1 MMMPRTRQVMMTA
14 AALLML
20 IHGDIK
26 GAAVEAL
33 RIDVRSGSSKC
44 IREEMQVNTMTIGK
58 YSIINPIIDLPVP
71 KSHKITVR
79 VTSPLGQYYHYAV
92 DTDHGN
98 FAFTAAEKGEYKI
111 CFWAA
116 EHIPPTTIS
125 IGFEWKSGYA
135 TIDWSKIAKKRQI
148 QGVEFELRK
157 MFDTVLTIHD
167 EMYYLRSRGE
177 EMQALTKATNTKM
190 ATFSFLSLLVCMS
203 VSALQMWH
211 LKKFFEQKKLV

>member
-1 MMMPRTRQVMMTA
+1 MKKRTAEVVMAVLVAAGTA
-14 AALLML
+14 M
-20 IHGDIK
+20 G
-26 GAAVEAL
+26 L
-33 RIDVRSGSSKC
+33 RIDVRSGTSKC
-44 IREEMQVNTMTIGK
+44 VREEMHVNSMTIGK
-58 YSIINPIIDLPVP
+58 YSIVNPIIHLPP
-71 KSHKITVR
+71 PISHKITVR

-116 EHIPPTTIS
+116 QHIPPATVS
-125 IGFEWKSGYA
+125 VDFEWKSGYA
-135 TIDWSKIAKKRQI
+135 TIDWSKIAKRRQI

-167 EMYYLRSRGE
+167 EMYFLRERGE
-177 EMQALTKATNTKM
+177 EMQALTRSTNTKM

-203 VSALQMWH
+203 VAALQIWH
-211 LKKFFEQKKLV
+211 LKKFFEHKKLV